1 MKLKE
6 GKTGCVYLIRNE
18 DNGLL
23 KIGYTNNLERRL
35 KQIRK
40 SFEFSGINPRLV
52 VEYIFEHDNYVE
64 LEGYLHKEFDGC
76 RVQNEWFDIKD
87 IGLIVEKEKAF
98 SPKEKP
104 KAKQQRMAAPCK
116 INRSHMSNNTEA
128 MTVYKELSINTEV
141 LDLINYE
148 SENGLEA
155 LLVYTAIL
163 LHSEMRKGWLPS
175 TRWTT
180 SLSTLFTDFGISLK
194 KEDKAKLVEALQYLV
209 DLNIISVDEMPKGFT
224 KEFIINTDSSMLDKG
239 QSYML
244 IRADEFSTIL
254 SGKLAEVRQE
264 LALYI
269 FFISTVNGA
278 YINLSLEELG
288 ETLTNK
294 QYNGGDCDS
303 WLVRLKKEEQD
314 ELLQVIC
321 WWNLEDI
328 TTHRHSKDTSGVQW
342 ITRPTLNKVLKR
354 LEDKGIISTI
364 TVKCKGFANKSVL
377 CKTEHKPLVKSYYEN
392 KGIHINT

>member
-1 MKLKE
+1 ME
-6 GKTGCVYLIRNE
+6 SMGVH
-18 DNGLL
+18 
-23 KIGYTNNLERRL
+23 
-35 KQIRK
+35 KQ
-40 SFEFSGINPRLV
+40 FP
-52 VEYIFEHDNYVE
+52 
-64 LEGYLHKEFDGC
+64 
-76 RVQNEWFDIKD
+76 
-87 IGLIVEKEKAF
+87 
-98 SPKEKP
+98 
-104 KAKQQRMAAPCK
+104 
-116 INRSHMSNNTEA
+116 INRDVLNLIDYSHDRGLDSL
-128 MTVYKELSINTEV
+128 VLYSI
-141 LDLINYE
+141 IM
-148 SENGLEA
+148 
-155 LLVYTAIL
+155 
-163 LHSEMRKGWLPS
+163 LHYDMRNGWLPS

-209 DLNIISVDEMPKGFT
+209 DLNIISVDCMPKGFA
-224 KEFIINTDSSMLDKG
+224 KEFIINTDSSILDKG

-364 TVKCKGFANKSVL
+364 IVKCKGFANKTVL
-377 CKTEHKPLVKSYYEN
+377 CKTEHKPLVEAYYRRKDSQAQHEYLTEQLGVDTKPKKADN
-392 KGIHINT
+392 NTTRASVRGEGGRRESRDF